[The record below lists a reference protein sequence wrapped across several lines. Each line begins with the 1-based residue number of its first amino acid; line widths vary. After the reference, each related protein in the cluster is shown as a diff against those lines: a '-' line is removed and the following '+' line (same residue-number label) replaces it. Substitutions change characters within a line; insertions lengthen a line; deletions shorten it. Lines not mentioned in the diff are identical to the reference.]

1 MVKRIS
7 KILLSSLSF
16 SLYYSE
22 GWMEQGFEELNS
34 EVDIKQDPGMEKIL

>member
-7 KILLSSLSF
+7 KILISSLKF
-16 SLYYSE
+16 PLFSE